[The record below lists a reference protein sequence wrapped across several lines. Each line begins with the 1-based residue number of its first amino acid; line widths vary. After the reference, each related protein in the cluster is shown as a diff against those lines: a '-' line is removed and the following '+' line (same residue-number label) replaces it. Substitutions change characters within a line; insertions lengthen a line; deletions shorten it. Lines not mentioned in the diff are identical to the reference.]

1 VDKASTMDL
10 SHADSQVTNN
20 GDARMEV
27 GLAAVSPN
35 DWGKRTKTSLARE
48 LIG

>member
-10 SHADSQVTNN
+10 SHAVSQVTNN
-20 GDARMEV
+20 GDAHIEV
-27 GLAAVSPN
+27 GLAALSPN
-35 DWGKRTKTSLARE
+35 DWGKRTNTTLARE